1 MTHTKMA
8 KIEAEPS
15 KNDLIT
21 DRVGAFEKNA
31 QEMIQILLRVYV
43 QLLGCEDDQEVDD
56 MKMNI
61 APEAASLISQGD
73 TLAFEANGMPELLS
87 QRMLDIQRELRE
99 KFKRVQMFRRSGSEK
114 SRPTTSDYK
123 ERERELNKNL
133 GEIEEIIEKVLKQT
147 KDLLGQTWN
156 DSSVNE
162 LSNRI
167 SHIKVSTSARVFT
180 NTAAGGRVPQL
191 WPIYF

>member
-15 KNDLIT
+15 KNDVIT

-99 KFKRVQMFRRSGSEK
+99 KFKRVQMFKRSGSEK